1 MKKALLFSFIFILAI
16 FLTIFLSFHKK
27 TDQPHIFTCTSD
39 YIEDRVEDKGMT
51 LLTHV
56 SITIDWNKKSGTVS
70 FNGNLVS
77 PKETYKIKRTTHFSL
92 VSSGYKHSLMGIELY
107 ITKEDDTPAEKLK
120 DFNIITS
127 DVNFSTFEAV
137 KNADSSFT
145 IYNSHEP
152 ILVCSTKS

>member
-27 TDQPHIFTCTSD
+27 TDQPNIFTCTSD
-39 YIEDRVEDKGMT
+39 YIEDRVEDRGMT

-107 ITKEDDTPAEKLK
+107 ITKEDDAPAEKLK
-120 DFNIITS
+120 YFNMITS
-127 DVNFSTFEAV
+127 DVSFSTFEAI